1 MEEGFPELTD
11 SFLAGQDI
19 LYKQFNDVEFYVEDF
34 EQEHLYYNILK
45 NLFPDVQFEKIFP
58 LNGKKNVIDAS
69 KLTIDSKTKIY
80 IVDLDFDK
88 ILEIKESYSN
98 LFYLEKYSIENHLI
112 SKKAIYELVR
122 EKNAKLKDSQIDLLF
137 DYDNLLLASKVHLE
151 KLSCCFLVNQIHSLG
166 IKHLCIEPSREFD
179 LTQSEPTYRNSL
191 ITNYFIQIDQQI
203 KILNNT
209 LNLDAEILKI
219 THFFNSVQSALVNT
233 PGKFLLNMIKNKL
246 EKMKLIY
253 QVTLES
259 FTYKLSKDFDVSELE
274 YLKIR
279 ISDYIE

>member
-88 ILEIKESYSN
+88 ISN
-98 LFYLEKYSIENHLI
+98 
-112 SKKAIYELVR
+112 
-122 EKNAKLKDSQIDLLF
+122 
-137 DYDNLLLASKVHLE
+137 
-151 KLSCCFLVNQIHSLG
+151 
-166 IKHLCIEPSREFD
+166 
-179 LTQSEPTYRNSL
+179 
-191 ITNYFIQIDQQI
+191 
-203 KILNNT
+203 
-209 LNLDAEILKI
+209 
-219 THFFNSVQSALVNT
+219 
-233 PGKFLLNMIKNKL
+233 
-246 EKMKLIY
+246 
-253 QVTLES
+253 
-259 FTYKLSKDFDVSELE
+259 
-274 YLKIR
+274 
-279 ISDYIE
+279 